1 MLTSDWIIRIVLFS
15 LVHWV
20 LAGFMLNDLASRK
33 KVVFHH
39 KALWAIVVLI
49 IPCFG
54 SLFYLM
60 FHPQIVTREE

>member
-33 KVVFHH
+33 KVVFGR
-39 KALWAIVVLI
+39 KAPWAIIVLAV
-49 IPCFG
+49 PCFG
-54 SLFYLM
+54 SLLYLM
-60 FHPQIVTREE
+60 FHPQIINHED